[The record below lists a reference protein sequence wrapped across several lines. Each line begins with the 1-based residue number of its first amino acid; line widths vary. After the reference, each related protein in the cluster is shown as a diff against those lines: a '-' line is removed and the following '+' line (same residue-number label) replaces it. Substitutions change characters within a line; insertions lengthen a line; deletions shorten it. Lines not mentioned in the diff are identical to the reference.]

1 MLDRLIEEGEQVR
14 QTCIQREKVNS
25 HMTFSYITGENYVK
39 WISKCILF
47 LEETY
52 PGRTLT
58 MRFIQAS
65 TNAVGAHGGE
75 GYLNTMTGILKGIKE
90 FESESEKR

>member
-1 MLDRLIEEGEQVR
+1 
-14 QTCIQREKVNS
+14 
-25 HMTFSYITGENYVK
+25 
-39 WISKCILF
+39 
-47 LEETY
+47 
-52 PGRTLT
+52 